1 MTRTGHIAR
10 WNAERGFGFIAT
22 PAGEQNIFFHVRDFR
37 GGEPAEG
44 LAVRFEQI
52 EVGGKGPRAMAV
64 QPLARAAAPSPA
76 GPARTADRAANPQRR
91 NGRAPSSAPR
101 GLDGQ
106 PALFAIALLAWL
118 GLLAAISLRGAW
130 PWDLPVVLAGLLV
143 LNIATFFSYALDK
156 TAAAQ
161 SLAHARE
168 HAARAGRSRR
178 LARGLAGA
186 ARAAAQVAQ
195 ARIPGRVRAH
205 GGTAPGRAGPAAVAQ
220 PVNPAG
226 QRRWL

>member
-161 SLAHARE
+161 
-168 HAARAGRSRR
+168 GRWRTPEST
-178 LARGLAGA
+178 LH
-186 ARAAAQVAQ
+186 ARAAA
-195 ARIPGRVRAH
+195 
-205 GGTAPGRAGPAAVAQ
+205 GGWPAAWLAQ
-220 PVNPAG
+220 RALRHKSRKREFLAVYVLTVGLHLGALG
-226 QRRWL
+226 LLLWRSL

>member
-118 GLLAAISLRGAW
+118 GLLAAISLRGAS

-161 SLAHARE
+161 GRWRTPESTLHA
-168 HAARAGRSRR
+168 
-178 LARGLAGA
+178 L
-186 ARAAAQVAQ
+186 AAA
-195 ARIPGRVRAH
+195 
-205 GGTAPGRAGPAAVAQ
+205 GGWPAAWLAQ
-220 PVNPAG
+220 RALRHKSRKREFLAVYVLTVGLHLGALG
-226 QRRWL
+226 LLLWRSL

>member
-143 LNIATFFSYALDK
+143 LNIVTFFSYALDK

-161 SLAHARE
+161 GRWRTPESTLHA
-168 HAARAGRSRR
+168 
-178 LARGLAGA
+178 L
-186 ARAAAQVAQ
+186 AAA
-195 ARIPGRVRAH
+195 
-205 GGTAPGRAGPAAVAQ
+205 GGWPAAWLAQ
-220 PVNPAG
+220 RALRHKSRKREFLAVYVLTVGLHLGALG
-226 QRRWL
+226 LLLWRSL

>member
-1 MTRTGHIAR
+1 MTRQGQIVR
-10 WNAERGFGFIAT
+10 WDAARGFGFIAT

-161 SLAHARE
+161 GRWRTPESTLHA
-168 HAARAGRSRR
+168 
-178 LARGLAGA
+178 L
-186 ARAAAQVAQ
+186 AAA
-195 ARIPGRVRAH
+195 
-205 GGTAPGRAGPAAVAQ
+205 GGWPAAWLAQ
-220 PVNPAG
+220 RALRHKSRKREFLAVYVLTVGLHLGALG
-226 QRRWL
+226 LLLWRSL

>member
-130 PWDLPVVLAGLLV
+130 PWDLPVLLAGLLV

-161 SLAHARE
+161 GRWRTPESTLHA
-168 HAARAGRSRR
+168 
-178 LARGLAGA
+178 L
-186 ARAAAQVAQ
+186 AAA
-195 ARIPGRVRAH
+195 
-205 GGTAPGRAGPAAVAQ
+205 GGWPAAWLAQ
-220 PVNPAG
+220 RALRHKSRKREFLAVYVLTVGLHLGALG
-226 QRRWL
+226 LLLWRSL

>member
-118 GLLAAISLRGAW
+118 GLLAALSLRGAW

-161 SLAHARE
+161 GRWRTPESTLHA
-168 HAARAGRSRR
+168 
-178 LARGLAGA
+178 L
-186 ARAAAQVAQ
+186 AAA
-195 ARIPGRVRAH
+195 
-205 GGTAPGRAGPAAVAQ
+205 GGWPAAWLAQ
-220 PVNPAG
+220 RALRHKSRKREFLAVYVLTVGLHLGALG
-226 QRRWL
+226 LLLWRSL

>member
-161 SLAHARE
+161 GRWRTPESTLHA
-168 HAARAGRSRR
+168 
-178 LARGLAGA
+178 L
-186 ARAAAQVAQ
+186 AAA
-195 ARIPGRVRAH
+195 
-205 GGTAPGRAGPAAVAQ
+205 GGWPAAWLAQ
-220 PVNPAG
+220 RALRHKSRKREFLAVYVLTVGLHLGALG
-226 QRRWL
+226 LLLWRSL

>member
-161 SLAHARE
+161 GRWRTPASTLHA
-168 HAARAGRSRR
+168 
-178 LARGLAGA
+178 L
-186 ARAAAQVAQ
+186 AAA
-195 ARIPGRVRAH
+195 
-205 GGTAPGRAGPAAVAQ
+205 GGWPAAWLAQ
-220 PVNPAG
+220 RALRHKSRKREFLAVYVLTVGLHLGALG
-226 QRRWL
+226 LLLWRSL

>member
-161 SLAHARE
+161 GRWRTPESTLHA
-168 HAARAGRSRR
+168 
-178 LARGLAGA
+178 L
-186 ARAAAQVAQ
+186 AAA
-195 ARIPGRVRAH
+195 
-205 GGTAPGRAGPAAVAQ
+205 GGWPAALLAQ
-220 PVNPAG
+220 RALRHKSRKREFLAVYVLTVGLHLGALG
-226 QRRWL
+226 LLLWRSL

>member
-64 QPLARAAAPSPA
+64 QALARAAAPSPA

-161 SLAHARE
+161 GRWRTPESTLHA
-168 HAARAGRSRR
+168 
-178 LARGLAGA
+178 L
-186 ARAAAQVAQ
+186 AAA
-195 ARIPGRVRAH
+195 
-205 GGTAPGRAGPAAVAQ
+205 GGWPAAWLAQ
-220 PVNPAG
+220 RALRHKSRKREFLAVYVLTVGLHLGALG
-226 QRRWL
+226 LLLWRSL

>member
-52 EVGGKGPRAMAV
+52 EVGGKGPRAVAV

-161 SLAHARE
+161 GRWRTPESTLHA
-168 HAARAGRSRR
+168 
-178 LARGLAGA
+178 L
-186 ARAAAQVAQ
+186 AAA
-195 ARIPGRVRAH
+195 
-205 GGTAPGRAGPAAVAQ
+205 GGWPAAWLAQ
-220 PVNPAG
+220 RALRHKSRKREFLAVYVLTVGLHLGALG
-226 QRRWL
+226 LLLWRSL

>member
-130 PWDLPVVLAGLLV
+130 PWDLPVVLAGPLA

-161 SLAHARE
+161 GRWRTPESTLHA
-168 HAARAGRSRR
+168 
-178 LARGLAGA
+178 L
-186 ARAAAQVAQ
+186 AAA
-195 ARIPGRVRAH
+195 
-205 GGTAPGRAGPAAVAQ
+205 GGWPAAWLAQ
-220 PVNPAG
+220 RALRHKSRKREFLAVYVLTVGLHLGALG
-226 QRRWL
+226 LLLWRSL

>member
-106 PALFAIALLAWL
+106 PAC
-118 GLLAAISLRGAW
+118 SPSPCW
-130 PWDLPVVLAGLLV
+130 PGWACWRPSACAV
-143 LNIATFFSYALDK
+143 
-156 TAAAQ
+156 
-161 SLAHARE
+161 
-168 HAARAGRSRR
+168 
-178 LARGLAGA
+178 
-186 ARAAAQVAQ
+186 
-195 ARIPGRVRAH
+195 PGR
-205 GGTAPGRAGPAAVAQ
+205 GTCPWCWPAC
-220 PVNPAG
+220 
-226 QRRWL
+226 WC

>member
-1 MTRTGHIAR
+1 MTQTGEVIR
-10 WNAERGFGFIAT
+10 WDAERGFGFIAT

-161 SLAHARE
+161 GRWRTPESTLHA
-168 HAARAGRSRR
+168 
-178 LARGLAGA
+178 L
-186 ARAAAQVAQ
+186 AAA
-195 ARIPGRVRAH
+195 
-205 GGTAPGRAGPAAVAQ
+205 GGWPAAWLAQ
-220 PVNPAG
+220 RALRHKSRKREFLAVYVLTVGLHLGALG
-226 QRRWL
+226 LLLWRSL

>member
-143 LNIATFFSYALDK
+143 LNIATFFIYALDK

-161 SLAHARE
+161 GRWRTPESTLHA
-168 HAARAGRSRR
+168 
-178 LARGLAGA
+178 L
-186 ARAAAQVAQ
+186 AAA
-195 ARIPGRVRAH
+195 
-205 GGTAPGRAGPAAVAQ
+205 GGWPAAWLAQ
-220 PVNPAG
+220 RALRHKSRKREFLAVYVLTVGLHLGALG
-226 QRRWL
+226 LLLWRSL

>member
-52 EVGGKGPRAMAV
+52 EVGGKGPRAVAV

-161 SLAHARE
+161 GRWRTPESTLHA
-168 HAARAGRSRR
+168 
-178 LARGLAGA
+178 L
-186 ARAAAQVAQ
+186 AAA
-195 ARIPGRVRAH
+195 
-205 GGTAPGRAGPAAVAQ
+205 GGWPAAWLAQ
-220 PVNPAG
+220 RALRHKSRKREFLAVYVLTVGLHLGALALLLW
-226 QRRWL
+226 RSL

>member
-161 SLAHARE
+161 GRWRTPESTLHA
-168 HAARAGRSRR
+168 
-178 LARGLAGA
+178 L
-186 ARAAAQVAQ
+186 AAA
-195 ARIPGRVRAH
+195 
-205 GGTAPGRAGPAAVAQ
+205 GGWPAAWRAQ
-220 PVNPAG
+220 RALRHKSRKREFLAVYVLTVGLHLGALG
-226 QRRWL
+226 LLLWRSL

>member
-1 MTRTGHIAR
+1 M
-10 WNAERGFGFIAT
+10 
-22 PAGEQNIFFHVRDFR
+22 
-37 GGEPAEG
+37 
-44 LAVRFEQI
+44 RFEQI

-161 SLAHARE
+161 GRWRTPESTLHA
-168 HAARAGRSRR
+168 
-178 LARGLAGA
+178 L
-186 ARAAAQVAQ
+186 AAA
-195 ARIPGRVRAH
+195 
-205 GGTAPGRAGPAAVAQ
+205 GGWPAAWLAQ
-220 PVNPAG
+220 RALRHKSRKREFLAVYVLTVGLHLGALG
-226 QRRWL
+226 LLLWRSL

>member
-161 SLAHARE
+161 GRWRTPESTLHA
-168 HAARAGRSRR
+168 
-178 LARGLAGA
+178 L
-186 ARAAAQVAQ
+186 AAA
-195 ARIPGRVRAH
+195 
-205 GGTAPGRAGPAAVAQ
+205 GGWPAAWLAQ
-220 PVNPAG
+220 RALRHTSRKREFLAVYVLTVGLHLGALG
-226 QRRWL
+226 LLLWRSL

>member
-91 NGRAPSSAPR
+91 NGRAPSSALR

-161 SLAHARE
+161 GRWRTPESTLHA
-168 HAARAGRSRR
+168 
-178 LARGLAGA
+178 L
-186 ARAAAQVAQ
+186 AAA
-195 ARIPGRVRAH
+195 
-205 GGTAPGRAGPAAVAQ
+205 GGWPAAWLAQ
-220 PVNPAG
+220 RALRHKSRKREFLAVYVLTVGLHLGALG
-226 QRRWL
+226 LLLWRSL

>member
-76 GPARTADRAANPQRR
+76 GPARTADRTANPQRR

-161 SLAHARE
+161 GRWRTPESTLHA
-168 HAARAGRSRR
+168 
-178 LARGLAGA
+178 L
-186 ARAAAQVAQ
+186 AAA
-195 ARIPGRVRAH
+195 
-205 GGTAPGRAGPAAVAQ
+205 GGWPAAWLAQ
-220 PVNPAG
+220 RALRHKSRKREFLAVYVLTVGLHLGALG
-226 QRRWL
+226 LLLWRSL

>member
-22 PAGEQNIFFHVRDFR
+22 PAGEPTIFFHVRDFR

-161 SLAHARE
+161 GRWRTPESTLHA
-168 HAARAGRSRR
+168 
-178 LARGLAGA
+178 L
-186 ARAAAQVAQ
+186 AAA
-195 ARIPGRVRAH
+195 
-205 GGTAPGRAGPAAVAQ
+205 GGWPAAWLAQ
-220 PVNPAG
+220 RALRHKSRKREFLAVYVLTVGLHLGALG
-226 QRRWL
+226 LLLWRSL

>member
-10 WNAERGFGFIAT
+10 WNAERGFDFIAT

-161 SLAHARE
+161 GRWRTPESTLHA
-168 HAARAGRSRR
+168 
-178 LARGLAGA
+178 L
-186 ARAAAQVAQ
+186 AAA
-195 ARIPGRVRAH
+195 
-205 GGTAPGRAGPAAVAQ
+205 GGWPAAWLAQ
-220 PVNPAG
+220 RALRHKSRKREFLAVYVLTVGLHLGALG
-226 QRRWL
+226 LLLWRSL

>member
-101 GLDGQ
+101 GLDGP
-106 PALFAIALLAWL
+106 PALFASALLAWL

-161 SLAHARE
+161 GRWRTPESTLHA
-168 HAARAGRSRR
+168 
-178 LARGLAGA
+178 L
-186 ARAAAQVAQ
+186 AAA
-195 ARIPGRVRAH
+195 
-205 GGTAPGRAGPAAVAQ
+205 GGWPAAWLAQ
-220 PVNPAG
+220 RALRHKSRKREFLAVYVLTVGLHLGALG
-226 QRRWL
+226 LLLWRSL

>member
-130 PWDLPVVLAGLLV
+130 PWDLPVVLAGLLL

-161 SLAHARE
+161 GRWRTPESTLHA
-168 HAARAGRSRR
+168 
-178 LARGLAGA
+178 L
-186 ARAAAQVAQ
+186 AAA
-195 ARIPGRVRAH
+195 
-205 GGTAPGRAGPAAVAQ
+205 GGWPAAWLAQ
-220 PVNPAG
+220 RALRHKSRKREFLAVYVLTVGLHLGALG
-226 QRRWL
+226 LLLWRSL

>member
-130 PWDLPVVLAGLLV
+130 PWDLPAVLAGLLL

-161 SLAHARE
+161 GRWRTPESTLHA
-168 HAARAGRSRR
+168 
-178 LARGLAGA
+178 L
-186 ARAAAQVAQ
+186 AAA
-195 ARIPGRVRAH
+195 
-205 GGTAPGRAGPAAVAQ
+205 GGWPAAWLAQ
-220 PVNPAG
+220 RALRHKSRKREFLAVYVLTVGLHLGALG
-226 QRRWL
+226 LLLWRSL